1 MVAAAWA
8 TASSSQRSRS
18 GARYDLL
25 LTGFLSGDYAGR
37 VDCPD
42 AHGGVLGA
50 GAPLILVS

>member
-1 MVAAAWA
+1 MAAAAWA

-50 GAPLILVS
+50 GATLILVS